1 MDKALHTI
9 ITYCVSVIKFELSN
23 LSFDF
28 LICLEGEVPPPLIFF
43 TIGTVSFQCV
53 GQ

>member
-1 MDKALHTI
+1 MDKALQTI

-28 LICLEGEVPPPLIFF
+28 LICLEGKVPPPP
-43 TIGTVSFQCV
+43 
-53 GQ
+53 